1 LVRLEARPPGS
12 PVPVRRQRRF
22 IVPAAFG
29 AVVLIA
35 VVVLI
40 RASVDTDDSS
50 SDKASDQASE
60 KSSPRLPAPGQAQGP
75 TKDRAKNGGDRRPP
89 APAPPPVAALPA
101 VVSDLPPGP
110 DMVIPS
116 GVEPVADAGAPA
128 AGPSGVSASGPHPA
142 HPRTAGKEASRTD
155 GTGGHGGGAVARDG
169 AGGRRGDQKVA
180 VAGDAN
186 RREAVWQRTSSEAD
200 PNSKLVARFSASGG
214 ATLKGRVVDAEDGK
228 AAAGV
233 AVEAHIGD
241 SFMKTTSD
249 AAGVFRMPGILPGR
263 RITVWIIG
271 RPDTVAERLDVT
283 SPGEGETS
291 DAGVVRLLSGDEL
304 ASHLEGWMGMFVSRR
319 GQRNVV
325 AAVSPWSPAD
335 RAGIEVGDVLLSI
348 AGRDVDGLGSRATGF
363 LLRGPVGTKVGIAIQ
378 DRQGIVQKYQLE
390 RVLR

>member
-1 LVRLEARPPGS
+1 MVRLEAKPSRPPV
-12 PVPVRRQRRF
+12 PARRRRRLIVPV
-22 IVPAAFG
+22 ALA

-35 VVVLI
+35 VVVLL
-40 RASVDTDDSS
+40 RASVDSDDPS
-50 SDKASDQASE
+50 SDRSSE
-60 KSSPRLPAPGQAQGP
+60 KSSPRPSALGAS
-75 TKDRAKNGGDRRPP
+75 RPP
-89 APAPPPVAALPA
+89 ANGPSGGADPRPPVLAAPVPPA
-101 VVSDLPPGP
+101 VAQPAAISDLPPGP

-116 GVEPVADAGAPA
+116 ANEPLADAGAGA
-128 AGPSGVSASGPHPA
+128 AGPSGGGAAGA
-142 HPRTAGKEASRTD
+142 HAGRTRTASKEGPGAD
-155 GTGGHGGGAVARDG
+155 GTGGHAGAVARDG
-169 AGGRRGDQKVA
+169 TGGRRADQKLA
-180 VAGDAN
+180 LAGDAN
-186 RREAVWQRTSSEAD
+186 RRETVWQRTSSETD
-200 PNSKLVARFSASGG
+200 PNSKLVARFSATGG
-214 ATLKGRVVDAEDGK
+214 ATLKGRAVYAESGK

-233 AVEAHIGD
+233 AIEAHIGD

-249 AAGVFRMPGILPGR
+249 AAGVFRMAGILPGR

-363 LLRGPVGTKVGIAIQ
+363 LLRGPVGTKVGIAVQ
-378 DRQGIVQKYQLE
+378 DRQGIVQEYQLE